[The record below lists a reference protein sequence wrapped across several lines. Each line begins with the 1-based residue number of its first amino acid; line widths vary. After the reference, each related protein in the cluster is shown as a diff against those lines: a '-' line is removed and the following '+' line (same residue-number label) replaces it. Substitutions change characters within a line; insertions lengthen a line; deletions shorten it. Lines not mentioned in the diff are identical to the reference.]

1 MVRKVGGFTFQ
12 ELNLTIEDIRDT
24 GAVGADLSYDFI
36 SRPGYQHALATGN
49 TEFLRLTLRDVA
61 RGRASNR

>member
-36 SRPGYQHALATGN
+36 SRPGVPPRPGHRRTPSSSA
-49 TEFLRLTLRDVA
+49 
-61 RGRASNR
+61 